1 MLKPILPKWLLP
13 FDVML
18 IVLVNL
24 CALWWYKERAVF
36 IDNSFYVYHIV
47 QDGTFS
53 VNHLRVGSILAQF
66 PALLAVKLHLSLS
79 LVSLLFSWGFAFYY
93 SVLAMILLWLRQR
106 DFFYLM
112 LLAQFITSMYAYFW
126 VASELPM
133 AIAFSVF
140 ILAWVK
146 SKHQGVISESLFIW
160 VLLPAYFLSV
170 FFHPLNGFAFVG
182 MWIIFMSLPGCDRK
196 YYGGYLVSFI
206 VIWVLRMLFIKTP
219 YETQASEGLNAFSS
233 LIKDFWHL
241 NASTQMAGHL
251 KYVWPVWALV
261 FIWLWQWYVQRKNWW
276 TPLVISILA
285 AGMVLLININFSG
298 GGKHFYMENLYQ
310 VPAFFLVCG
319 MVFGPLAQLP
329 ALRQQQLIGVFA
341 AYFLV
346 RIWIAGEFYEQRLN
360 VYRKLINLPKEQNKL
375 VMFEK
380 NLPMDTLLMSW
391 CAGYEIWQLSTM
403 EKNETRAIVLEES
416 DMQMNWIVGDRK
428 KFHTRFEN
436 AEISALKPTYFMM
449 DTTTAYMRRP
459 VGGDRGEAK

>member
-13 FDVML
+13 FDVAL
-18 IVLVNL
+18 IIIVNL

-47 QDGTFS
+47 QDGSFS

-66 PALLAVKLHLSLS
+66 PALLAVKLHGGLTF
-79 LVSLLFSWGFAFYY
+79 VSLLFSWGFAFYY
-93 SVLAMILLWLRQR
+93 SVLGLILLKLKQR

-112 LLAQFITSMYAYFW
+112 LMVQFLASMYAYFW

-133 AIAFSVF
+133 AIAFSIF

-146 SKHQGVISESLFIW
+146 SKKQGFISEHLFIW

-182 MWIIFMSLPGCDRK
+182 MWLIFLSMPGCDRK
-196 YYGGYLVSFI
+196 DYGGYMVSFM
-206 VIWVLRMLFIKTP
+206 VIWILRMLFIKTP

-233 LIKDFWHL
+233 LIRDFWNL
-241 NASTQMAGHL
+241 NATRQMGGHL
-251 KYVWPVWALV
+251 KYLLPVWVLV
-261 FIWLWQWYVQRKNWW
+261 LGWIWYWYIKHKNVW
-276 TPLVISILA
+276 TPLLISMLA
-285 AGMVLLININFSG
+285 AGMVVLININFSQ

-310 VPAFFLVCG
+310 VPAFFMACG
-319 MVFGPLAQLP
+319 LIFGPWPQLSTV
-329 ALRQQQLIGVFA
+329 RQQQILSVFA
-341 AYFLV
+341 AYFIV
-346 RIWIAGEFYEQRLN
+346 RIWIAGGFYEQRLN
-360 VYRKLINLPKEQNKL
+360 VYRKLIDLPSDQSKL
-375 VMFEK
+375 VIFEK

-403 EKNETRAIVLEES
+403 EKNESRAIVLEEA

-436 AEISALKPTYFMM
+436 AEISSLPTNYFKF
-449 DTTTAYMRRP
+449 DTIVGYRRWP
-459 VGGDRGEAK
+459 LAAE